1 MKNTKQYRKLNNL
14 QVKAEKCLTREEAK
28 KIIDKAN
35 KTQDKI
41 GNQFTFLSIYICIL
55 KTIILIIYIY
65 LKYFLFT
72 QIQKYL
78 ILYDPDHYK
87 NYIDLEIIFFD

>member
-1 MKNTKQYRKLNNL
+1 MKNTKQFRKLNNL

-41 GNQFTFLSIYICIL
+41 DKQFSFFKYYLNTKDIFL
-55 KTIILIIYIY
+55 
-65 LKYFLFT
+65 
-72 QIQKYL
+72 
-78 ILYDPDHYK
+78 
-87 NYIDLEIIFFD
+87 NN